1 MQTPW
6 DKMSFLE
13 KLWAVVKSAASTP
26 VSYTPTDSS
35 SSSFDDDDSI
45 ISSSSLNGSMS
56 DDDSP
61 TRGLWD
67 PTSIYYSSMH
77 DESTSIH
84 SPFDD

>member
-6 DKMSFLE
+6 HEMSFLQ
-13 KLWAVVKSAASTP
+13 KLWAVAKALASSP
-26 VSYTPTDSS
+26 VSYTPTNSCAV
-35 SSSFDDDDSI
+35 SFDEDDSI
-45 ISSSSLNGSMS
+45 TCFTF

-77 DESTSIH
+77 DEGTTSH
-84 SPFDD
+84 SSFDQ